1 MATDSKPGSF
11 DPLTKQPYPR
21 RMTEQKIQSFA
32 DSAMLKIMQFALTAL
47 FVPLSFIALNA
58 VLARISALED
68 AVNKSNTANAT
79 YELRL
84 QALERAQVERDT
96 SIRLLTEKA
105 IVNEYEVRALKG
117 QSDSPRSPK

>member
-1 MATDSKPGSF
+1 MADTKPGSL
-11 DPLTKQPYPR
+11 DPLTQKPYHR

-47 FVPLSFIALNA
+47 IVPLSFIALNA

-68 AVNKSNTANAT
+68 AANKANTASAT

-84 QALERAQVERDT
+84 QTLERAQVERDT

-105 IVNEYEVRALKG
+105 IVNEYEVRNLKTP
-117 QSDSPRSPK
+117 QSGKLSSR

>member
-1 MATDSKPGSF
+1 MATDSQPGSL
-11 DPLTKQPYPR
+11 DPLTQRPYHR

-58 VLARISALED
+58 VLTRISALED
-68 AVNKSNTANAT
+68 AVNKANTANAT

-84 QALERAQVERDT
+84 QTLERAQVERDT
-96 SIRLLTEKA
+96 SIRLLTEKS
-105 IVNEYEVRALKG
+105 IVNEYEVRNLKS
-117 QSDSPRSPK
+117 QPRK

>member
-1 MATDSKPGSF
+1 MAADSQPGSL
-11 DPLTKQPYPR
+11 DPLTQRPYHR

-68 AVNKSNTANAT
+68 AVNKANTASAT

-84 QALERAQVERDT
+84 QTLERAQVERDT
-96 SIRLLTEKA
+96 SIRLLTEKS
-105 IVNEYEVRALKG
+105 IVNEYEMRNLK
-117 QSDSPRSPK
+117 QIQPRVTPR

>member
-1 MATDSKPGSF
+1 MAEDSQPGSL
-11 DPLTKQPYPR
+11 DPTTKQPYHR

-68 AVNKSNTANAT
+68 AVNKANTANAT

-84 QALERAQVERDT
+84 QTLERAQVERDT
-96 SIRLLTEKA
+96 SIRLLTEKS
-105 IVNEYEVRALKG
+105 IVNDYEVRNLKAQ
-117 QSDSPRSPK
+117 QSGRLPQR